1 MYKVG
6 IKMQLVRNGRSI
18 ELDKEGFLVNLNDW
32 NEEIANIIAQNEHI
46 HLTEAHWEIINLVRD
61 FYQTFQTSP
70 SMRALVKRAGQLL
83 GEEKGK
89 SIYLLQLFPV
99 SPARY
104 SCKIAGLPK
113 PANCL

>member
-1 MYKVG
+1 MLLAV
-6 IKMQLVRNGRSI
+6 NGQTV

-32 NEEIANIIAQNEHI
+32 NEDVADLIAQKDQI
-46 HLTEAHWEIINLVRD
+46 HLTAAHWEIINLVRE
-61 FYQTFQTSP
+61 FYQTFQISP
-70 SMRALVKRAGQLL
+70 SMRVLVKQTGQIL

>member
-1 MYKVG
+1 
-6 IKMQLVRNGRSI
+6 MQLALNGISI
-18 ELDKEGFLVNLNDW
+18 ELDKEGFLVNLHDW
-32 NEEIANIIAQNEHI
+32 NEEIAKLIAQNEHI

-61 FYQTFQTSP
+61 FYQTFQISP
-70 SMRALVKRAGQLL
+70 SMRALVKRTGQIL

-89 SIYLLQLFPV
+89 SIYLMQLFPV

>member
-1 MYKVG
+1 MLLAVH
-6 IKMQLVRNGRSI
+6 GRSI
-18 ELDKEGFLVNLNDW
+18 ELDKEGFLINLSDW
-32 NEEIANIIAQNEHI
+32 SEDVANIIALNDHI
-46 HLTEAHWEIINLVRD
+46 HLTEAHWEIIKLVRE
-61 FYQTFQTSP
+61 FYQTFQISP
-70 SMRALVKRAGQLL
+70 SMRALVKRTGQVL

>member
-1 MYKVG
+1 
-6 IKMQLVRNGRSI
+6 MQLTFNNQVI
-18 ELDKEGFLVNLNDW
+18 ALDKEGFLVNLHDW
-32 NEEIANIIAQNEHI
+32 NEEIANRLAQNEQI
-46 HLTEAHWEIINLVRD
+46 YLTTEHWEIINLVRD
-61 FYQTFQTSP
+61 FYQTFQISP
-70 SMRALVKRAGQLL
+70 SMRALVKRTAQIL

-89 SIYLLQLFPV
+89 SIYLLKLFPV